1 MEVAALDLGLDE
13 VGADGFAAKPLSQ
26 SSSSAGGD
34 CVLFVEDGALE
45 KEPNPRS
52 SNGSCDGAVGF
63 DDGAKELPPSASRP
77 AQALEACALGADD
90 LACVARA
97 CLSCSARAARCAMV
111 RFTPFED
118 GPEDS
123 EPESRPLNAS
133 PLPGLPVLAPVL
145 FAFWKGCEGV
155 LPPREAGWDGAG
167 VRALTDEDEPAAASM
182 EKTSFCG
189 LRWAADMGDP
199 VAIAPS
205 FRGCSAGLDAPVE
218 LQRSANASDMV
229 GVATG

>member
-1 MEVAALDLGLDE
+1 M
-13 VGADGFAAKPLSQ
+13 
-26 SSSSAGGD
+26 
-34 CVLFVEDGALE
+34 
-45 KEPNPRS
+45 
-52 SNGSCDGAVGF
+52 
-63 DDGAKELPPSASRP
+63 
-77 AQALEACALGADD
+77 
-90 LACVARA
+90 ACVARA
-97 CLSCSARAARCAMV
+97 CLSCSARAARCAIV
-111 RFTPFED
+111 RFAPLED

-133 PLPGLPVLAPVL
+133 PLPGLPVLEPVL

-167 VRALTDEDEPAAASM
+167 VRALTDEDEPAAASI

-189 LRWAADMGDP
+189 LRWAADMGVP

-205 FRGCSAGLDAPVE
+205 FRGGSAGFDALVE

-229 GVATG
+229 GAAIGWVDQLATRTRKIDREVCICLCCRNAS